1 MKKILLSLVAV
12 LTSLCMNA
20 ATELYGSFSS
30 WGATCTV
37 DGTTISYSEAWAGA
51 GYWLATSS
59 EESDYIGRDLSSAE
73 YIWVTLAKGN
83 TANVKMVIQ
92 YTSGCVDGAS
102 GTSQGSCDAG
112 DIIIAAKLDADKKND
127 VSQFFLQGTTDGT
140 LTVTG
145 VYAGTEAE
153 YQEALKKG
161 AVSSASVWEGEQTFD
176 GSWPAIT
183 IPASK
188 FASIKAGDA
197 IIVTISQA
205 SSSINPAWEYGA
217 QIFIKADWADN
228 IPATGVEDGAT
239 DVKLK
244 FVVTA
249 EQLANILAANEIEV
263 QGMNVIVTKVEI
275 EVGEALPEW
284 EETGKTVALDAE
296 GHIPAAEFNG
306 YSLDAKVIFTFSC
319 SNPGSYSGWGAAS
332 VSDMDGTEANTV
344 LPAGKFGIKGET
356 TSISTTLAD
365 LLPALNAKSSWG
377 TYGLYWNIWGFGAD
391 CVNERVSCTIY
402 EMKGATSEK
411 FQAKQDSKDPIYVIG
426 DVAGVEDINYASDA
440 VKLEYRNDLGMYV
453 GVINVVGNFLGE
465 GVFAL
470 SAVLGS
476 AADDKEGFNAGRLAV
491 SEDWGKI
498 NETTTIVRDTNNY
511 FFLLDEGTYTLYV
524 DLDNMTIRIE
534 SGDTGVS
541 AVKTTNNSAIY
552 TISGVKTATPS
563 GLYIQ
568 NGKKY
573 YVK

>member
-37 DGTTISYSEAWAGA
+37 DGSTISYSEAWAGA

-59 EESDYIGRDLSSAE
+59 EESDFIGCDLSSAE

-249 EQLANILAANEIEV
+249 EQLAKILAANEIEV
-263 QGMNVIVTKVEI
+263 QGMNAIVTKVEI

-306 YSLDAKVIFTFSC
+306 YSLDAKVVFTFKC
-319 SNPGSYSGWGAAS
+319 SDPTNFSGWGAAS

-356 TSISTTLAD
+356 TSVSTTLAD

-377 TYGLYWNIWGFGAD
+377 TYGLYWNIWNFND

-440 VKLEYRNDLGMYV
+440 VKLEYRDDLGMYV

-476 AADDKEGFNAGRLAV
+476 AADDKDGFNAGRLAV

-511 FFLLDEGTYTLYV
+511 FFLLEEGTYTLYV

>member
-37 DGTTISYSEAWAGA
+37 DGSTISYSEAWAGA

-249 EQLANILAANEIEV
+249 EQLAKILAANEIEI
-263 QGMNVIVTKVEI
+263 QGMNAIVTKVEI

-306 YSLDAKVIFTFSC
+306 YSLDAKVVFTFKC
-319 SNPGSYSGWGAAS
+319 SDPTNFSGWGAAS

-377 TYGLYWNIWGFGAD
+377 TYGLYWNIWNFND

-440 VKLEYRNDLGMYV
+440 VKLEYRDDLGKYV
-453 GVINVVGNFLGE
+453 GVINVVGDFKGE

-476 AADDKEGFNAGRLAV
+476 AADDKDGFNAGRLAV

-541 AVKTTNNSAIY
+541 TVKTTNNSAIY

>member
-249 EQLANILAANEIEV
+249 EQLAKILAANEIEI
-263 QGMNVIVTKVEI
+263 QGMNAIVTKVEI

-306 YSLDAKVIFTFSC
+306 YSLDAKVVFTFKC
-319 SNPGSYSGWGAAS
+319 SDPTNFSGWGAAS

-377 TYGLYWNIWGFGAD
+377 TYGLYWNIWNFND

-440 VKLEYRNDLGMYV
+440 VKLEYRDDLGKYV
-453 GVINVVGNFLGE
+453 GVINVVGDFKGE

-476 AADDKEGFNAGRLAV
+476 AADDKDGFNAGRLAV

-541 AVKTTNNSAIY
+541 TVKTTNNSAIY